1 MESDDG
7 RSLHFVVGPD
17 ADEQRIDIQ
26 AAELSGLTRSRVHNL
41 IGEGLLK
48 VNGSSTKPNYKT
60 RAGDTIAITLPEET
74 GELIPENIPL
84 DILFMDTSII
94 VVNKPPGMVVYPST
108 GHASGTLMNAVAY
121 HAPRLATIGGPL
133 RPGTVHRIDKDT
145 SGVLIIALEDT
156 AYYNLV
162 AQFKER
168 SIFRK
173 YLTIIYGDM
182 KTNSGEISLKIG
194 RSETDRKK
202 MSTMARNTKEA
213 LTRWVVVERYP
224 GATLVEAKLGTGRT
238 HQIRV
243 HFSAIGHPVMGD
255 TTYGKKT
262 ALMVKGRKICFP
274 RQMLHAEVLGFVH
287 PVTGAYMEFRRE
299 MPEDMKEIIS
309 QLRTREMN
317 SREMNS

>member
-1 MESDDG
+1 MKPDDS
-7 RSLHFVVGPD
+7 RSLHFIVDPA
-17 ADEQRIDIQ
+17 ADGQRIDIQ
-26 AAELSGLTRSRVHNL
+26 ASELSGLTRSRIHNL

-48 VNGSSTKPNYKT
+48 VNGAPTKPNYKT
-60 RAGDTIAITLPEET
+60 RAGDSIEITLPEES

-84 DILFMDTSII
+84 DILYMDNSVI

-108 GHASGTLMNAVAY
+108 GHTGGTLMNAVAY
-121 HAPRLATIGGPL
+121 HAPGLATIGGPL

-145 SGVLIIALEDT
+145 SGVMIIALDDT

-168 SIFRK
+168 TIFRK

-182 KTNSGEISLKIG
+182 KTNSGEINLKIG
-194 RSETDRKK
+194 RSESDRKK
-202 MSTMARNTKEA
+202 MSTMTRNAKDA

-224 GATLVEAKLGTGRT
+224 GATLIEAKLGTGRT

-262 ALMVKGRKICFP
+262 SLMLKGKKISFP

-287 PVTGAYMEFRRE
+287 PISGAYMEFRRE
-299 MPEDMKEIIS
+299 MPEDMKEVIR
-309 QLRTREMN
+309 QLRNKE
-317 SREMNS
+317 E

>member
-1 MESDDG
+1 MATDDS
-7 RSLHFVVGPD
+7 RSLHFVVSPD
-17 ADEQRIDIQ
+17 TDDQRIDVQ
-26 AAELSGLTRSRVHNL
+26 ASGLSGLTRSRIHNL
-41 IGEGLLK
+41 IEEGLLK
-48 VNGSSTKPNYKT
+48 VNGAATKPNYRT
-60 RAGDTIAITLPEET
+60 RADDTIEITLPEES
-74 GELIPENIPL
+74 GELIAEDIPL
-84 DILFMDTSII
+84 DILFMDESII

-108 GHASGTLMNAVAY
+108 GHAGGTLMNAVAF

-145 SGVLIIALEDT
+145 SGVMIIALDDT

-202 MSTMARNTKEA
+202 MSTMTRNAKEA

-224 GATLVEAKLGTGRT
+224 GATLIEAKLGTGRT

-243 HFSAIGHPVMGD
+243 HFSAVGHPVMGD

-262 ALMVKGRKICFP
+262 VLMIKGRKISFP

-287 PVTGAYMEFRRE
+287 PITNEYLEFRRD
-299 MPEDMKEIIS
+299 MPEDMKEIIR
-309 QLRTREMN
+309 QLRNRE
-317 SREMNS
+317 E